1 MTTSAPKPGERVV
14 DVRFDD
20 DTLSVD
26 LADGRTHADA

>member
-1 MTTSAPKPGERVV
+1 MTTSQPKPSERVA

-26 LADGRTHADA
+26 LAAG